1 MKAFSRNFNTKSC
14 GYRRPSSSIVDGGR
28 WKAIE
33 MSGYAY
39 YKSRTAGLVLIWA
52 MGGGD
57 GAWHADAMMTDFRLH
72 KSHFSPFVRTDAK
85 SNGGTGVPGA

>member
-1 MKAFSRNFNTKSC
+1 M
-14 GYRRPSSSIVDGGR
+14 
-28 WKAIE
+28 IE

-52 MGGGD
+52 MGGRRD
-57 GAWHADAMMTDFRLH
+57 GMMMMTDFRLH

-85 SNGGTGVPGA
+85 SRKSNGGTGGARCMTTYISMYA